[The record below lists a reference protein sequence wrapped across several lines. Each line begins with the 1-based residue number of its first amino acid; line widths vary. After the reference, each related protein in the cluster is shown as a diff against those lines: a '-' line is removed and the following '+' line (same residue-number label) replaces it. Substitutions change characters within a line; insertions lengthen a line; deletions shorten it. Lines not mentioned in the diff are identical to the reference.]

1 MSNNDNKSN
10 AQDIFAKQIEAL
22 KLEEEQKEI
31 AKKRIF
37 GDIDLSIF
45 DLEDFEDEFDDEFE
59 EESDDILVGLDD
71 FTLSEI
77 VDICES
83 FGDDEEYGEDY
94 INAII
99 KSTNQVVSAIESNKM
114 DIDSIDLNE
123 KLLAIAKDEYLWNAI
138 TYMGLQLSEVCGN
151 KMRLVGT
158 HGKYLE
164 YAEVLANMLDNWKNF
179 DVDTQ
184 TTLICDMHI
193 IKEEVSLLSSVLPLI
208 NSITNRL
215 KYNEQHK
222 LKWAGQ
228 LDLEDISDRAYEF
241 VSNYYNYMSDSFA
254 DVYKRI
260 NDFYTGYQNGGIVLK
275 NSGNYNPSLS
285 LSKKAK
291 RDAFGFESYPIIG
304 DEEREF
310 YWQDIE
316 TDESMTDFLENQ
328 SRNENKR
335 NIMAKAYFM
344 KLKSKHLYGDKMVDY
359 CEKLLHLDEKNYY
372 THIIEKYK
380 NDYAEIIAQKKYQ
393 GYIGEKVIN
402 ARIKKNSAETQR
414 GYLPKLPG
422 IIGGIA
428 CLVLAIVA
436 LLIPLVTLNMIIENA
451 LKLVLIILLIVGFL
465 ATGPAILIVAPLF
478 MVCVQFIFG
487 FVDVFMNP
495 VLAIKLLLVLSF
507 GGLAYAL
514 LFANRHHWKVM
525 KEYIQKAQDEKAIA
539 LPLAQDV
546 LAKAKKAN
554 LPSEILK
561 YYENM
566 VNDLNSIE

>member
-37 GDIDLSIF
+37 GDIDLSAF
-45 DLEDFEDEFDDEFE
+45 DLEDFEDEFYDEFE

-77 VDICES
+77 VDICEC

-138 TYMGLQLSEVCGN
+138 TYMGIQLSEVCGN

-158 HGKYLE
+158 YGKYLE

-184 TTLICDMHI
+184 TTLICDMHVV
-193 IKEEVSLLSSVLPLI
+193 KEEVSLLSSVLPLI

-260 NDFYTGYQNGGIVLK
+260 NDFYTGYQSGGIVLK

-291 RDAFGFESYPIIG
+291 RDAFGFEYYYIIG
-304 DEEREF
+304 DEERED
-310 YWQDIE
+310 YWKNIE
-316 TDESMTDFLENQ
+316 TDESMADFLENQ
-328 SRNENKR
+328 SHNENKR

-344 KLKSKHLYGDKMVDY
+344 KLKSKHLHGDKMVDY

-380 NDYAEIIAQKKYQ
+380 NDYVKNASDKNYQ
-393 GYIGEKVIN
+393 GYIGSKAQTV
-402 ARIKKNSAETQR
+402 IKKRESEQRYRERLPHGTTLVAGIACVVLAVLSLLFPMSLLEVIFEGFMKIVYALVTILLLFSA
-414 GYLPKLPG
+414 GPAGLLMLPFFIFGVKFVLG
-422 IIGGIA
+422 IVDAFINPLLAIKIIFALIFGGIA
-428 CLVLAIVA
+428 YA
-436 LLIPLVTLNMIIENA
+436 LIGDKSYA
-451 LKLVLIILLIVGFL
+451 LKNLKAV
-465 ATGPAILIVAPLF
+465 
-478 MVCVQFIFG
+478 
-487 FVDVFMNP
+487 
-495 VLAIKLLLVLSF
+495 KE
-507 GGLAYAL
+507 AL
-514 LFANRHHWKVM
+514 KQA
-525 KEYIQKAQDEKAIA
+525 KEES

-554 LPSEILK
+554 LSSEIVS

-566 VNDLNSIE
+566 LNDINGIK

>member
-10 AQDIFAKQIEAL
+10 AQDIFAKQIETL
-22 KLEEEQKEI
+22 KREEEQKEM

-37 GDIDLSIF
+37 GDIDLSVF

-71 FTLSEI
+71 FTLTEI

-99 KSTNQVVSAIESNKM
+99 KSTNQVVGAIESNKM
-114 DIDSIDLNE
+114 DLDSIDLNE

-151 KMRLVGT
+151 QMRLVGT

-208 NSITNRL
+208 NSITNRIE
-215 KYNEQHK
+215 YNEQHK

-260 NDFYTGYQNGGIVLK
+260 NEFYIGYQNGGIVLK

-291 RDAFGFESYPIIG
+291 LGAFGFESYPIIG
-304 DEEREF
+304 DEKREF

-316 TDESMTDFLENQ
+316 TDESMSDFLGNQ
-328 SRNENKR
+328 SHSGSKR

-344 KLKSKHLYGDKMVDY
+344 KLKSKHLHGDKMADY

-380 NDYAEIIAQKKYQ
+380 NDYVSKEAYKEYH
-393 GYIGEKVIN
+393 GYLGEKVN
-402 ARIKKNSAETQR
+402 NVLKYKRNAETQR
-414 GYLPKLPG
+414 GYLPKMPG
-422 IIGGIA
+422 IIAGIA
-428 CLVLAIVA
+428 CLVLAVAA
-436 LLIPLVTLNMIIENA
+436 LLIPLTVIQTAMESI
-451 LKLVLIILLIVGFL
+451 LKVVYTILGLVFL
-465 ATGPAILIVAPLF
+465 FTTGPGVIIMLPLF
-478 MVCVQFIFG
+478 MFAVQFVLGI
-487 FVDVFMNP
+487 VDAFINP
-495 VLAIKLLLVLSF
+495 VLAIKILVILTF
-507 GGLAYAL
+507 VGIAYAL

-525 KEYIQKAQDEKAIA
+525 KEYIQKAQKEKAIA
-539 LPLAQDV
+539 LPIAQDV

-554 LPSEILK
+554 LPPQICK
-561 YYENM
+561 YYEDM
-566 VNDLNSIE
+566 LNDLNSIE